1 MPPKR
6 TAITKKKV
14 KESAEVIESTGT
26 GKKAAGKTKTAS
38 DSSEMEGKE
47 INIVK
52 SEKRESGKSEAHTG
66 KAAAMAEKSGSGSSA
81 PASSTAKTATVK
93 TECPVNDSISEDNPK
108 LKAAA
113 TRGKKNG
120 GTEFDEQPTS
130 KMAPKQVG
138 KLEALAPK
146 AKIGKKDLAVVKVSI
161 ARLTTILHFGTL
173 NSTMF
178 FLLILVCDFS
188 QRMENKTQ
196 VLMMTS

>member
-38 DSSEMEGKE
+38 DSSAMEGKE

-52 SEKRESGKSEAHTG
+52 SEKRESEKSEAHTG

-81 PASSTAKTATVK
+81 PASSTAKTVTVK
-93 TECPVNDSISEDNPK
+93 TECPGNDSISEDNPK

-113 TRGKKNG
+113 TQGKKNG
-120 GTEFDEQPTS
+120 GTEFDEQPSTS

-138 KLEALAPK
+138 KLQALAPK
-146 AKIGKKDLAVVKVSI
+146 AKIGKKDLAVVKVSSLFNNYFTFWHI
-161 ARLTTILHFGTL
+161 KFNYVLLYF
-173 NSTMF
+173 NS
-178 FLLILVCDFS
+178 CS
-188 QRMENKTQ
+188 
-196 VLMMTS
+196 